1 MSEQLVALIQESMKA
16 KGSILSIQDVVSLF
30 LYANIDD
37 YPPKS
42 SKVEKIWQSAMEA
55 LQSESWELAFVE
67 LEKLENFSNDNL
79 SELQIVLLNVLK
91 LYIKSASGINRGDDE
106 L

>member
-1 MSEQLVALIQESMKA
+1 
-16 KGSILSIQDVVSLF
+16 
-30 LYANIDD
+30 
-37 YPPKS
+37 
-42 SKVEKIWQSAMEA
+42 MEA